1 MQPYLRGEYHL
12 TYPAFFPAWETSYH
26 MVLLAT
32 SGDDPHHP
40 FDYRELRTPHLMT
53 IIK

>member
-1 MQPYLRGEYHL
+1 MLPYLRGQYHL
-12 TYPAFFPAWETSYH
+12 TYPAFFPAWETSYRK
-26 MVLLAT
+26 VLLTT

-40 FDYRELRTPHLMT
+40 CDYRKLRIPRLMT